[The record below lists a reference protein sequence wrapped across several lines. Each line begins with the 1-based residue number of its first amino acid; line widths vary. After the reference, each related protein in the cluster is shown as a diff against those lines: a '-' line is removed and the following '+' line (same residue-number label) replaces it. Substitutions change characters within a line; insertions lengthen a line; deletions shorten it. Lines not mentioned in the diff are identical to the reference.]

1 METFEGLYRSN
12 GQRSVS
18 CNLLSLTQDAPTPDT
33 RSSMSS
39 GRVEGVIHS
48 FVADMAKGCAGRE
61 SVKNSQKP
69 KSTYVTSSS
78 VDPHHPLANLNFR

>member
-12 GQRSVS
+12 GQRSIS
-18 CNLLSLTQDAPTPDT
+18 CILLSLIQHAPTPDT

-48 FVADMAKGCAGRE
+48 FVADMAKGCGRE
-61 SVKNSQKP
+61 SVKNRQKA
-69 KSTYVTSSS
+69 KF
-78 VDPHHPLANLNFR
+78 DLRNFSLS